1 MKTKIIHLN
10 INGMT
15 CSGCSSHIE
24 KDMNAKEGVLSSAVN
39 HETGIGE
46 FIIDTN
52 KMDREKLIDAVNN
65 IGDYSVINEAEKK
78 ITVVSNLENT
88 TMKDSSN
95 DKNDYDLIIVGGGKC
110 WVGFWRYVCE
120 CGLCAFQKFN
130 SGCRNGISCYAF

>member
-1 MKTKIIHLN
+1 
-10 INGMT
+10 MT

-78 ITVVSNLENT
+78 ITVVSNLNP
-88 TMKDSSN
+88 KWQVLGHYCSVSSQHI
-95 DKNDYDLIIVGGGKC
+95 DRTLTLL
-110 WVGFWRYVCE
+110 RYRPKQVE
-120 CGLCAFQKFN
+120 
-130 SGCRNGISCYAF
+130 